1 MHFIFYKV
9 EVMSC
14 YNEMQAFMGVG
25 GLFGNITLQSKAKVS
40 VTITASRNVDLLFVK
55 TDVFHSIVEVPIY
68 YR

>member
-1 MHFIFYKV
+1 
-9 EVMSC
+9 
-14 YNEMQAFMGVG
+14 MQAFMGVG